1 MHQETTE
8 QLVFD
13 RDTILNMDI
22 ELLQNYFSYSFKN
35 GNFLL
40 RTLYN
45 HGIIT
50 MKELTGYS
58 AIDLLKLDGMERIYI
73 TQIKNALEAI
83 GLSLSTQNREDK
95 RTDVPKY
102 NDPVLDTPV
111 KEVVF
116 TEDPTQNK
124 TILYAFELAGIKY
137 VGDLQHHTEASLV
150 NYRLISVKRLSKVK
164 HFLANNGIS
173 LSAENYIAV
182 TLLLILAKMF

>member
-1 MHQETTE
+1 MPQEITE

-22 ELLQNYFSYSFKN
+22 ELLQNYFSYSFRN
-35 GNFLL
+35 GGFLL
-40 RTLYN
+40 RTLNN

-50 MKELTGYS
+50 MKDLTAYS
-58 AIDLLKLDGMERIYI
+58 AIDLLKLDGMERVYI
-73 TQIKNALEAI
+73 THIKNALEAI
-83 GLSLSTQNREDK
+83 GLSLSLQNREDK
-95 RTDVPKY
+95 LTDSPKY

-111 KEVVF
+111 KQVVF

-164 HFLANNGIS
+164 NFLANNGIM
-173 LSAENYIAV
+173 L
-182 TLLLILAKMF
+182 LAKEQYI